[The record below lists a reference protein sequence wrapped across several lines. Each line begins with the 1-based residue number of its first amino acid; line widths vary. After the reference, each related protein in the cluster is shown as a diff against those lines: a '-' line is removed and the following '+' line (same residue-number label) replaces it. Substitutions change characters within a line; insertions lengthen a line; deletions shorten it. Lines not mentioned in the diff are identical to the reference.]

1 MLDNDLVKSFE
12 ESVLADSLDLASDL
26 AEVGLDSILDDGVIK
41 DIPIISATIGVFKIG
56 SSIKERH
63 YIKKLVRFIDSCNKG
78 IVDKDM
84 KERIK
89 TKFLDEKKSKKELE
103 HILLIIDRFIEEE
116 KADMLAKI
124 YIAYLDSKI
133 DWSQF
138 VAYSVV
144 LDRFLPGDY
153 SYYSSSFNFNVQ
165 NNSEIDILLR
175 LSGLGLLIE
184 ETRKEARPLINDQL
198 VQKHFEN
205 NKDKRVYVKTDF
217 GRILTSILGGF
228 Y

>member
-1 MLDNDLVKSFE
+1 MRDNNLVKSFE
-12 ESVLADSLDLASDL
+12 ESILSDSIGLASEL

-63 YIKKLVRFIDSCNKG
+63 YIKKLMRFIDSCNKG
-78 IVDKDM
+78 IIDKDM

-89 TKFLDEKKSKKELE
+89 SKFLDEKKSKKELE
-103 HILLIIDRFIEEE
+103 QILLIIDRFIEEE

-124 YIAYLDSKI
+124 YIAYLDGKI

-153 SYYSSSFNFNVQ
+153 KYYSTSLNFNAQ

-184 ETRKEARPLINDQL
+184 ENRKEARPLINDQL

-205 NKDKRVYVKTDF
+205 NKEKRVYVKTDF